1 MNKNGKSNILFIILI
16 PIFLILALI
25 IVDTIISYSENKTY
39 KKITEK
45 IIAETVEDND
55 IGYEEYFEEIKKKY
69 EDNNYET
76 DSLVVEAN
84 SYEIY
89 VENEHNYFGLFSS
102 LKKSF
107 REPTKIKILGVEFKA
122 KKNSKT
128 FVKVT
133 VKKDKNN
140 KLEYIYS
147 K

>member
-25 IVDTIISYSENKTY
+25 IVDTIISYSEDKTY

-89 VENEHNYFGLFSS
+89 VENEHNYFGLLSS

-133 VKKDKNN
+133 VKKDNNN